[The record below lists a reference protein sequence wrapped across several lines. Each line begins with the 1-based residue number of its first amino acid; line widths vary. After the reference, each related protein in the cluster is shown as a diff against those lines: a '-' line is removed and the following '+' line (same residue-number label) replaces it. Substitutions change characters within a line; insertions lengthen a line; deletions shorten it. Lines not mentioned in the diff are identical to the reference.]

1 MFPLSRLSRRSAL
14 IGAAAAFL
22 PASSRGSSWPDDST
36 INWIVP
42 FQAGG
47 LTDAFARPV
56 AQRVSESI
64 GQTIVIDNRGGA
76 GGTIAAAQAA
86 RAAPDGYTFLV
97 AFTGLAYA
105 PVIYPNAGF
114 EFGRDF
120 EPISALAR
128 TQSSLVVNPERLDV
142 RSVREFVEHA
152 RRAPGSIDVASIGLG
167 TTTHLAIDMLQKRAG
182 IELHH
187 VPYRGGA
194 AALRDLLA
202 GHVAATFMSIG
213 TLTGYVNKG
222 DLRVLAVAGRRR
234 ERLMPEVPTME
245 EAGFPDFRVV
255 NWFGVFAPRRTGSP
269 ILDRMHAAIQQALAE
284 PAIKRLWL
292 EQAARVEPESRADF
306 SRFVER
312 EIDRWSRTARAANV
326 QME

>member
-1 MFPLSRLSRRSAL
+1 MFHSSRFSRRGAL
-14 IGAAAAFL
+14 IGAGATLL
-22 PASSRGSSWPDDST
+22 PATGRGSNWPDGNT
-36 INWIVP
+36 IDWIVP

-56 AQRVSESI
+56 AQRVSQSI
-64 GQTIVIDNRGGA
+64 GQTVVVDNRGGA
-76 GGTIAAAQAA
+76 GGTIATAQAA

-97 AFTGLAYA
+97 AFTGLVYA

-128 TQSSLVVNPERLDV
+128 TQSSLVVNPARLDV

-152 RRAPGSIDVASIGLG
+152 RRAPGSIDMASVGLG

-194 AALRDLLA
+194 PALRDLLA
-202 GHVAATFMSIG
+202 GHVAASFMSIA
-213 TLTGYVNKG
+213 TLTSYVSKG

-234 ERLMPEVPTME
+234 ERLMPDVPTME

-255 NWFGVFAPRRTGSP
+255 NWFGVFAPRRTPPS
-269 ILDRMHAAIQQALAE
+269 ILDRMHAAIQGALVADD
-284 PAIKRLWL
+284 IKRLWL

-306 SRFVER
+306 SRFVKR

-326 QME
+326 QIE

>member
-1 MFPLSRLSRRSAL
+1 MFHVSRLSRRTAL
-14 IGAAAAFL
+14 TGAAAALL
-22 PASSRGSSWPDDST
+22 PTSSRSSTWPDDNT
-36 INWIVP
+36 INWLVP

-76 GGTIAAAQAA
+76 GGTIAAVQAA

-97 AFTGLAYA
+97 AFTGLTYA
-105 PVIYPNAGF
+105 PVLYPNAGY
-114 EFGRDF
+114 ELGRDF

-128 TQSSLVVNPERLDV
+128 TQASLVVNPARLDV
-142 RSVREFVEHA
+142 RTVREFVEHA
-152 RRAPGSIDVASIGLG
+152 RQAPGSIDVASIGLG
-167 TTTHLAIDMLQKRAG
+167 TTTHLAIDVLQKRAG

-187 VPYRGGA
+187 VPYRGGGP
-194 AALRDLLA
+194 ALRDLLA
-202 GHVAATFMSIG
+202 GHVAASFMSIA
-213 TLTGYVNKG
+213 TLTGHVSKG

-234 ERLMPEVPTME
+234 ERLMPDVPTME

-255 NWFGVFAPRRTGSP
+255 NWFGVFAPRQTPAP
-269 ILDRMHAAIQQALAE
+269 ILDRMHAAIQETLA
-284 PAIKRLWL
+284 ADDIKRLWF

-306 SRFVER
+306 NRFVKR
-312 EIDRWSRTARAANV
+312 EIDHWSRTARAANI